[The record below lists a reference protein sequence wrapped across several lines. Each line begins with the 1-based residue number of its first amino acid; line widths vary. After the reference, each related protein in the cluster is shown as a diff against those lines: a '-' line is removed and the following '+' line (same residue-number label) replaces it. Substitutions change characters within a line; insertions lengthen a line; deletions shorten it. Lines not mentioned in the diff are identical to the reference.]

1 MCLVVASDLLSS
13 ISITV
18 VVGVTACVDS
28 GDVANLVVGTD
39 SAWVQLGKSD
49 DECKQ
54 EVIPSDVITTTILV
68 NTRFRRRRRRQLR
81 SGTEQQESC
90 TMLLLVSQW
99 NIKYRGVA
107 WRGVSFC
114 VLYVV

>member
-81 SGTEQQESC
+81 SGTEQPESC

-99 NIKYRGVA
+99 NSK
-107 WRGVSFC
+107 
-114 VLYVV
+114 